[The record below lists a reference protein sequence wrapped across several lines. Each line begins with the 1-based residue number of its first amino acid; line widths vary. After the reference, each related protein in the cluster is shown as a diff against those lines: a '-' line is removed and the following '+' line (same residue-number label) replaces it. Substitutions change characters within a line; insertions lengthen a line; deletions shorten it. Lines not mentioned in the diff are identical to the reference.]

1 MPIQPVVAAV
11 LAVAVGL
18 PVPFAP
24 PAQAAG
30 SSAPAGSIGLR
41 LLDIPANV
49 TDDPRARL
57 YIVDHVA
64 PGAVVERRI
73 DVANGLPDATTI
85 NLYSGAASISDG
97 AFLGAEGRTPNDL
110 STWTS
115 VDRESPTVPAGGSVT
130 ATVTITVPA
139 DAAPGE
145 QYGVVWAEVAAPPS
159 SGGGVTVVNRI
170 GIRIYLSVGLGG
182 APAADFLVGTLT
194 AARSAEG
201 QPMVVASV
209 QNTGGRALD
218 MFGTLQLLGGPG
230 GLSAGPF
237 PVVLGT
243 TVGIGNT
250 EPVTIVLDKEVPAG
264 PWDATITLHS
274 GLLERSATATIT
286 FPDVGTAAAVPIA
299 SGPPEWLYVAIIG
312 LLLLLIL
319 VALLVRRRRRRDD
332 DPAERATIGYGAVQT
347 DAQ

>member
-1 MPIQPVVAAV
+1 MRIQPVVAVV
-11 LAVAVGL
+11 LAVIVGL
-18 PVPFAP
+18 LVPSVP
-24 PAQAAG
+24 SAQAAG

-41 LLDIPANV
+41 LLDIPANA

-64 PGAVVERRI
+64 PGAVIERRI

-85 NLYSGAASISDG
+85 NLYSGAASITAG
-97 AFLGAEGRTPNDL
+97 AFLGAEGKTPNDL

-145 QYGVVWAEVAAPPS
+145 QYGVVWAEVSAPPT
-159 SGGGVTVVNRI
+159 SGDGVTVVNRV
-170 GIRIYLSVGLGG
+170 GIRIYLSVGPGG
-182 APAADFLVGTLT
+182 APAADFLVGSLT
-194 AARSAEG
+194 AARSADG
-201 QPMVVASV
+201 QPTVVASV

-218 MFGTLQLLGGPG
+218 VFGTLQLMDGPG

-243 TVGIGNT
+243 TVGIGDT
-250 EPVTIVLDKEVPAG
+250 EPVTIVLDKEVPDG

-274 GLLERSATATIT
+274 GLLERSANATIT
-286 FPDVGTAAAVPIA
+286 FPDAGTAAAVPLE
-299 SGPPEWLYVAIIG
+299 SGPPGWLYLAIIG
-312 LLLLLIL
+312 LLLLLIII
-319 VALLVRRRRRRDD
+319 ALLVWRRRRRDD
-332 DPAERATIGYGAVQT
+332 DSDDRAAIGYGVVPA
-347 DAQ
+347 DAY